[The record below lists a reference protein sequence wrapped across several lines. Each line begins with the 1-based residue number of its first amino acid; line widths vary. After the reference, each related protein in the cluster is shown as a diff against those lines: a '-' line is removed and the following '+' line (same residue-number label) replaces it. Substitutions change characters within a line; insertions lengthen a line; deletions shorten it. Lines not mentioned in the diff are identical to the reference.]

1 VTEGDGQ
8 RTVRS
13 LSGLRRD
20 SEVMYV
26 GAFDKKGKVEGV
38 IYPTD
43 SLANR
48 SLSEPEYLH
57 NEALAE
63 PASIFDRPGFGS
75 VAFR

>member
-1 VTEGDGQ
+1 MATKVTEGDGQ

-26 GAFDKKGKVEGV
+26 GAYDKKGKGS
-38 IYPTD
+38 YPD
-43 SLANR
+43 SR
-48 SLSEPEYLH
+48 SMSDLQNDALS
-57 NEALAE
+57 E